1 MIGRRPQFDRPYSEK
16 ACRACVPCAQR
27 SKNVRWEHR
36 RPSPDLQ
43 TDEVLTHG
51 KKANFCLRNYKP
63 FTFLGGNVYLV
74 GCRFVEVQTLHCSS
88 EIGLSATLR
97 KEVAAV
103 PLLFPHCRCLSL
115 GRSVSQQF
123 PLSRVPASFK
133 APSAPSLRRNLGVVS
148 EILLLQSRRGTQVKK
163 TSIHMYRDSK

>member
-74 GCRFVEVQTLHCSS
+74 GCGGEVQPLHCSS
-88 EIGLSATLR
+88 KIGLSATLR

-115 GRSVSQQF
+115 SLSV
-123 PLSRVPASFK
+123 
-133 APSAPSLRRNLGVVS
+133 GVTTVS
-148 EILLLQSRRGTQVKK
+148 TFQSSSLLQSSFRSEPPTQSWCCWRFCYCRAAAARR
-163 TSIHMYRDSK
+163 